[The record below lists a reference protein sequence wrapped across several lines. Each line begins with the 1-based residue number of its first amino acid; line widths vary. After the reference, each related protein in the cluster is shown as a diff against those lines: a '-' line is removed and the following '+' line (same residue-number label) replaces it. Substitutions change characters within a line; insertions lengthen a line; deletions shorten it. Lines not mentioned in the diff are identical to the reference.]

1 MRKNFLLLLLL
12 TFLPLAGW
20 AQTDLQG
27 WSIELSQLHATYT
40 GENLLPTVSLV
51 KSGEPDPLT
60 SGFNVVWKNENGEV
74 VTKAVNVGWYEV
86 TVTADMTN
94 TYGEL
99 KNPTM
104 KFYILKTTPV
114 ISGGEKMDDTTWD
127 GNNHVLLKSTPTT
140 KFGVIEYSLDQKS
153 WSADV
158 PTAKKVG
165 KYTVYARVQESANW
179 TAAKAEFGPVSITG
193 KYDVTAADITVPTAK
208 TGLKF
213 TNADQALINAGAIK
227 TVNAVEKL
235 QYKVGT
241 DGEWSDK
248 VPTAKNAGDYK
259 VYYKAVGNG
268 DKGYNDFVAPKPV
281 EVTIAVATPTL
292 KAPVGATSLTYD
304 GTAKNLIA
312 TAATVDLGATV
323 KYQVA
328 FKAPNA
334 DKFGD
339 YGAADVKAMGTDAGT
354 YKVKTVVEA
363 TSNYNAVETTEKK
376 GIIEVTLAQAKAFAN
391 DADKPKAENLTWN
404 NAEQQLITAK
414 PVKDDIVDYK
424 LDDGSWGIDIKAMKG
439 ADAGTYTVKY
449 KVNNANYEGFNDE
462 VKVDCAIKKKVLS
475 VKVDDIVKTYDGTTT
490 IKLASDN
497 GYTLIGRID
506 GDNLDFSG
514 VKVSTTTTKK
524 NVGEYAGELT
534 VAKTALEGV
543 SKNYDYI
550 IIPGKLTIKPVEVTI
565 TADKNAKELVITYGE
580 NPNIANAYTYTFS
593 EPVAGE
599 DLDDVFETG
608 KLPVLTTDAAAENP
622 SIGTWNLSFTPGVLK
637 KGNYVMSTAGEKKDG
652 YEIGDA
658 KFVVKPQAD
667 QKIVITVLP
676 QTHKY
681 TGKAEDFSTMKAGVD
696 YYVSGLLDNDEL
708 SKAPTFSR
716 SDSKNYNV
724 GTYDLIAS
732 GAEISDA
739 IANKYPGGIV
749 YNNSTL
755 KITTVEL
762 KATVNT
768 QTVKVGAVNDDLNQ
782 DAWDVEGLVNGEDKS
797 VLNGKLTLNAS
808 TADVSV
814 GIDDGIKLTITSTNY
829 TLKAGTQ
836 FGKLIVID
844 KNDLVLNEA
853 NNDNFTKIKTLN
865 GTKVGV
871 TVTLSNRTQ
880 KIGSS
885 TFTWGAKEYQI
896 LVLPFDVTVTEI
908 SAQLGYAVVNVVN
921 PAKATADNIYWS
933 LEWGTIP
940 ANTPFTVR
948 TAEAIPAGG
957 KILSFAGK
965 TIVAPETAYP
975 SVDAGNG
982 FKVVGAYEKY
992 IIDKSSASKERFYA
1006 GGKHYGIS
1014 ESSENKWTIK
1024 PFNGYIDLN
1033 AASAPESVTF
1043 TFENVD
1049 GGTTAIR
1056 SITAENA
1063 GNAKAE
1069 GWYTLNG
1076 VKLQGAPVEKGVYI
1090 KNGKKI
1096 VIK

>member
-1 MRKNFLLLLLL
+1 M

-20 AQTDLQG
+20 AATDLSKDWEIQF
-27 WSIELSQLHATYT
+27 SKPSPVYYT
-40 GENLLPTVSLV
+40 GNNQLPTVSL
-51 KSGEPDPLT
+51 KNGNSTIESSD
-60 SGFNVVWKNENGEV
+60 FKVVWKNENGVV
-74 VTKAVNVGWYEV
+74 VTEAVNVGWYEV

-104 KFYILKTTPV
+104 KFYILKATNAITGGVLMSTPT
-114 ISGGEKMDDTTWD
+114 EWD
-127 GNNHVLLKSTPTT
+127 GNEHDLLTTVPTA
-140 KFGVIEYSLDQKS
+140 KFGATIEYSLDNS
-153 WSADV
+153 TWSAKV
-158 PTAKKVG
+158 PKAKKVG

-193 KYDVTAADITVPTAK
+193 KYYVTAADITVPTAK

-268 DKGYNDFVAPKPV
+268 DKGYNDYVASDPIA
-281 EVTIAVATPTL
+281 VTIAVATPTL

-312 TAATVDLGATV
+312 TAATADLGAPV

-328 FKAPNA
+328 FMAPNE
-334 DKFGD
+334 KTFSN
-339 YGAADVKAMGTDAGT
+339 YGPAVDTPEGTDAGT
-354 YKVKTVVEA
+354 YKVKAFVEA
-363 TSNYNAVETTEKK
+363 TSNYNAVETTDEK
-376 GIIEVTLAQAKAFAN
+376 GIIKVTLAQAKAFAT
-391 DADKPKAENLTWN
+391 DTDKPKAEDLTWN
-404 NAEQQLITAK
+404 NAEQQLITAT
-414 PVKDDIVDYK
+414 PVEDGIVSYS
-424 LDDGSWGIDIKAMKG
+424 LNGGSWGTDIKAMKG
-439 ADAGTYTVKY
+439 TNAVNYTVKY
-449 KVNNANYEGFNDE
+449 KVNNINYEGYPE
-462 VKVDCAIKKKVLS
+462 EITVVGTTIKKKVLS
-475 VKVDDIVKTYDGTTT
+475 VKVDDIEKTYNGNKT
-490 IKLASDN
+490 ITPATAP
-497 GYTLIGRID
+497 GYTFIGRIATD
-506 GDNLDFSG
+506 GLKFDG
-514 VKVSTTTTKK
+514 VTLSATEKI
-524 NVGEYAGELT
+524 NVGEYANELT
-534 VAKTALEGV
+534 VDKTALEGV
-543 SKNYDYI
+543 STNYEYV

-565 TADKNAKELVITYGE
+565 TADKDLFIIYGADPKIADKYTWSKLV
-580 NPNIANAYTYTFS
+580 
-593 EPVAGE
+593 GE
-599 DLDDVFETG
+599 DKLDAVFST
-608 KLPVLTTDAAAENP
+608 LPVLTTTAEAEKP
-622 SIGTWNLSFTPGVLK
+622 SIGTYDLSFTPGVLK
-637 KGNYVMSTAGEKKDG
+637 KGGNYVMSTKGEKKDG
-652 YEIGDA
+652 YVIDGA

-676 QTHKY
+676 QTHTY
-681 TGKAEDFSTMKAGVD
+681 TGVAEDFSKMKAGVN
-696 YYVSGLLDNDEL
+696 YYVSGLLDNDVL

-716 SDSKNYNV
+716 SNPGTFNV
-724 GTYDLIAS
+724 GTYNLIAS
-732 GAEISDA
+732 GAEISA
-739 IANKYPGGIV
+739 EIANKYPGGIV

-755 KITTVEL
+755 EITPKEL
-762 KATVNT
+762 VATVNT
-768 QTVKVGAVNDDLNQ
+768 QTVQVGANWKALNQ
-782 DAWDVEGLVNGEDKS
+782 DAWSVEGLENGEAKS
-797 VLNGKLTLNAS
+797 VLKGSLALKDGATSA
-808 TADVSV
+808 VS
-814 GIDDGIKLTITSTNY
+814 DGIKDGIILSINTPNY

-836 FGKLIVID
+836 FGKLIVIPKD
-844 KNDLVLNEA
+844 ALGLSDDPL
-853 NNDNFTKIKTLN
+853 NDNFTKIKTFN
-865 GTKVGV
+865 GNENKAVQV
-871 TVTLSNRTQ
+871 QLSNRAQ
-880 KIGSS
+880 SIAGNDY
-885 TFTWGAKEYQI
+885 TWDAKQYQI
-896 LVLPFDVTVTEI
+896 LVLPFEVTVSEI

-921 PAKATADNIYWS
+921 KAKATADNIYWS

-948 TAEAIPAGG
+948 TAEAIPAKG
-957 KILSFAGK
+957 KTLKFEGK

-1006 GGKHYGIS
+1006 GGTHHGIGA
-1014 ESSENKWTIK
+1014 SSTNTWTIN
-1024 PFNGYIDLN
+1024 PFNGYVDLSGS
-1033 AASAPESVTF
+1033 ASAPESVIF

-1056 SITAENA
+1056 SINAENA